1 MTYTS
6 DETSGHWDGEKYQCS
21 NNSQLF
27 RSGEGVFIAQ
37 LFPWVPSCPLPPA
50 LLAGEL
56 PDVGF
61 LEGSLPADYTL

>member
-1 MTYTS
+1 MS
-6 DETSGHWDGEKYQCS
+6 DETVGHCDGEKYQRYECS

-27 RSGEGVFIAQ
+27 RSGEGMFIAQ
-37 LFPWVPSCPLPPA
+37 LFPWVPVCPFLPT

-61 LEGSLPADYTL
+61 LESSLPADYTL